1 MPDSAKFSV
10 PLSSLN
16 HCLTSLWQ
24 IHRNYGFTVL
34 CNYGFTILRQKLIAC
49 QTISWKANKNYFC
62 INNSLKP
69 LTKKVKNA
77 VGGYQKYAKTL
88 YTYSAIEVRP
98 ALKKNLRSSISPNV
112 DSITYFNLKVYKL
125 SEHVLYACLFNRGML

>member
-24 IHRNYGFTVL
+24 IRRNYGFTVL
-34 CNYGFTILRQKLIAC
+34 CNYGFTAKLIAY
-49 QTISWKANKNYFC
+49 QTISWKANKTYFLYKK
-62 INNSLKP
+62 STKTP
-69 LTKKVKNA
+69 TKKVKNT
-77 VGGYQKYAKTL
+77 VGVQHKYTNTL

-112 DSITYFNLKVYKL
+112 DSITYFNPKVYKL
-125 SEHVLYACLFNRGML
+125 SEHL